1 MIAGGAI
8 LDEAEQMIG
17 STMFVE
23 FDSKADLD
31 QWLASDPYVTG
42 NVWQE
47 ISVLPYSLGSQI
59 TYSPGLEPLK
69 LETNC
74 RIGAEAFPIGV
85 VIVLLGHESP
95 NRRHRRHQG

>member
-1 MIAGGAI
+1 MQFLVTAYDGKDDGALDRRMSVRKAHINGANELKEAGHLIAGGAI

-42 NVWQE
+42 NVWQD
-47 ISVLPYSLGSQI
+47 ISVLPIRLAV
-59 TYSPGLEPLK
+59 K
-69 LETNC
+69 
-74 RIGAEAFPIGV
+74 
-85 VIVLLGHESP
+85 
-95 NRRHRRHQG
+95 

>member
-1 MIAGGAI
+1 MQFLVTAYDGKDDGALDRRMSVREPHIKGANELKEAGHLIAGGAI

-47 ISVLPYSLGSQI
+47 ISVLPIRLAV
-59 TYSPGLEPLK
+59 K
-69 LETNC
+69 
-74 RIGAEAFPIGV
+74 
-85 VIVLLGHESP
+85 
-95 NRRHRRHQG
+95 